1 VSDGGGGGGGWGRR
15 GGRENEV
22 EDDTVKRRMTEKGG
36 GKLVVVVAAAEEN
49 GLGVRKREKNVWSE
63 KVDWKGLMAIKSQK
77 CQIGLFHG
85 FVLSTETI
93 LIPLTKNKDFFF
105 SFFFKMVSKS
115 IQKLKNKK

>member
-1 VSDGGGGGGGWGRR
+1 
-15 GGRENEV
+15 
-22 EDDTVKRRMTEKGG
+22 
-36 GKLVVVVAAAEEN
+36 VVVVVAAAAEEN
-49 GLGVRKREKNVWSE
+49 GLGGVRKREKNVWSE

-105 SFFFKMVSKS
+105 PSSS
-115 IQKLKNKK
+115 SRWCQGQCQKLKSKK